1 MTIVASS
8 LDKVTVPPGS
18 WVPLSVSVANK
29 GPTDVEGQ
37 IVLTSNDAAATSAA
51 GGCFA
56 NGPSTFTCLSSGD
69 YSSGLSSAAQSSQ
82 AVGPAR
88 PRGSAIAANRAN
100 TANRAKAQASGPNA
114 VTYEIPLE
122 LAAGTAKQL
131 VVDVLAEP
139 AGGKVSALV
148 EGPSGRVLAKTAAQL
163 PLAYGTAQAA
173 VLVVTDN
180 QAAVSALDNLVSP
193 AGSQPQLQYVN
204 PADLPASPAPLG
216 IFRAVAIDRADT
228 SGLSPAQGQSL
239 QSYVEAGGTLVV
251 AGGLNWR
258 GTTAGLPPAYCPGI
272 RPVV

>member
-1 MTIVASS
+1 MLCKRAFDVHLLELGRLFLGPVLGRSVVAGRWARTS
-8 LDKVTVPPGS
+8 PRFG
-18 WVPLSVSVANK
+18 NR
-29 GPTDVEGQ
+29 GQ
-37 IVLTSNDAAATSAA
+37 H
-51 GGCFA
+51 G
-56 NGPSTFTCLSSGD
+56 
-69 YSSGLSSAAQSSQ
+69 Q
-82 AVGPAR
+82 
-88 PRGSAIAANRAN
+88 AN
-100 TANRAKAQASGPNA
+100 TAKAQASEPNA

-148 EGPSGRVLAKTAAQL
+148 EGPSGRVLARTAVQL

-180 QAAVSALDNLVSP
+180 QAAVSALENLVSP

-239 QSYVEAGGTLVV
+239 QSYVDAGGTLVV